1 MLLKF
6 SENVKKTDS
15 IGNKNLHNNGSNLK
29 RGAIQSQEFGSGV
42 RRHSV
47 YGHQNQNSDFG

>member
-6 SENVKKTDS
+6 SESIKKGDS
-15 IGNKNLHNNGSNLK
+15 ISNKNVHNNGTNFK
-29 RGAIQSQEFGSGV
+29 RVAIQSQEFGSGV